1 MAAVKVTFRDG
12 TPEARVKLG
21 AFAQIAAKR
30 HFGLEA
36 MKTEDPEPVLFAT
49 FVELVGPAAAKNL
62 DGFDA
67 WLQRIDAFAVEEDD
81 DTENPPPAESSST
94 SSASSPPT
102 SA

>member
-49 FVELVGPAAAKNL
+49 FVELVGPAAAKNPE
-62 DGFDA
+62 GFDA
-67 WLQRIDAFAVEEDD
+67 WLQRIDAFTVEEDD
-81 DTENPPPAESSST
+81 AENPPPAESSST